1 MRPKIS
7 SAEVSQVLSA
17 AGDALRKQASYI
29 ENLEGRLERLQRR
42 DDAEKLA
49 HVMHHK
55 GIDTDVPVEQLTER
69 LEKLAEQ
76 DSKKFANY
84 QDAVDLVGPDMGT
97 KMAQL
102 DNAEERSGIGGSDL
116 ERWLAGQ
123 IG

>member
-7 SAEVSQVLSA
+7 SADIAQVFEA
-17 AGDALRKQASYI
+17 VPETLRKQASYI
-29 ENLEGRLERLQRR
+29 EQLEKEVSTMRRR

-49 HVMHHK
+49 QVMHGK
-55 GIDTDVPVEQLTER
+55 GIETDVPVDQLSER

-76 DSKKFANY
+76 DVNKFRNY

-97 KMAQL
+97 KIAQL
-102 DNAEERSGIGGSDL
+102 DNPEERSGIGGNDL
-116 ERWLAGQ
+116 ERWLIGQ